1 MAKINPEEK
10 SIVYQKFLEFQ
21 KSGLVKYGKY
31 LEDQLKI
38 ASKSEHKK
46 LYKKY
51 IENEI
56 IRNTKKIKSVENK
69 M

>member
-1 MAKINPEEK
+1 MAKINSEEK
-10 SIVYQKFLEFQ
+10 NIVYKKFLEFQ
-21 KSGLVKYGKY
+21 ISGLLKYGKY
-31 LEDQLKI
+31 LETQLKI
-38 ASKSEHKK
+38 ASKSESKK

-56 IRNTKKIKSVENK
+56 IRNTKKIKSVEDK

>member
-1 MAKINPEEK
+1 MAKKLDDKNTIYK
-10 SIVYQKFLEFQ
+10 KFLKFQ
-21 KSGLVKYGKY
+21 ISGLIKYGKY
-31 LEDQLKI
+31 LENQLRI

-51 IENEI
+51 IETEI
-56 IRNTKKIKSVENK
+56 IRNTKKIKSVEDK

>member
-1 MAKINPEEK
+1 MAKKLDDKNTIYK
-10 SIVYQKFLEFQ
+10 KFLEFQ
-21 KSGLVKYGKY
+21 ISGLIKYGKY
-31 LEDQLKI
+31 LENQLII

-56 IRNTKKIKSVENK
+56 IRNTKKMKSVEDK